1 MIKLCDIINFLEAT
15 FPPEYK
21 EDFDNIGLLA
31 GRKDKDVSKVLL
43 CLDAN
48 KNVVKEAIELSAEL
62 IITHHPVIF
71 NPVKK
76 VTDDSD
82 FGEMLLSA
90 IENKISIYS
99 AHTNLDSAPGGITDT
114 VCDKLGLVPF
124 GNLEGALGRI
134 CHAEDGETA
143 KTLCTKIKK
152 EFGVDT
158 LYSTFEKDRAVK
170 TVAVCNGGGGGELP
184 EIAIELGA
192 DVYIS
197 GDLKHHELGMMKVND
212 NIDFIEMR
220 HFDSEKIV
228 TEILSNKLSEKFGGK
243 LELYKSQAEVSPLL
257 DTDKIM
263 C

>member
-1 MIKLCDIINFLEAT
+1 MIKLSKITDYLEKE

-21 EDFDNIGLLA
+21 EDFDNIGLLV
-31 GRKDKDVSKVLL
+31 GRSDKNVTKVLL

-48 KNVVKEAIELSAEL
+48 KNVVKEAIEIGAEL

-71 NPVKK
+71 NPVKC
-76 VTDDSD
+76 VTDSTD
-82 FGEMLLSA
+82 FGEMIVSA

-114 VCDKLGLVPF
+114 VCEKLGLSAC
-124 GNLEGALGRI
+124 GNLEGNLGRL
-134 CHAEDGETA
+134 CLTQAGETA
-143 KTLCTKIKK
+143 KTLCAKIKK
-152 EFGVDT
+152 EFKVDT
-158 LYSTFEKDRAVK
+158 LYSTFVEDKEIK

-184 EIAIELGA
+184 QIAISLGA

-212 NIDFIEMR
+212 DTDFIEIR

-228 TEILSNKLSEKFGGK
+228 TEILKNKLSEKFADK
-243 LELYKSQAEVSPLL
+243 LELYISQAEVSPLL
-257 DTDKIM
+257 DTDNII
-263 C
+263 

>member
-1 MIKLCDIINFLEAT
+1 MIKLCEITDYLEKE

-21 EDFDNIGLLA
+21 EDFDNIGLLV
-31 GRKDKDVSKVLL
+31 GRRDRNITKAVL

-48 KNVVKEAIELSAEL
+48 KNVVKEAISLGAEL

-76 VTDDSD
+76 VTDETD
-82 FGEMLLSA
+82 FGEMLVSA
-90 IENKISIYS
+90 LENGISIYS

-114 VCDKLGLVPF
+114 VCNKLNLTPF

-134 CHAEDGETA
+134 CNAPVGTTA
-143 KTLCTKIKK
+143 KILCAKIKK
-152 EFGVDT
+152 EFNIET
-158 LYSTFEKDRAVK
+158 LYSTFSEDREIK

-184 EIAIELGA
+184 EIAMKLGA

-197 GDLKHHELGMMKVND
+197 GDLKHHELGMMKAND

-228 TEILSNKLSEKFGGK
+228 TGILENKLNEKFGDK
-243 LELYKSQAEVSPLL
+243 LELHISQAEVSPLL
-257 DTDKIM
+257 DTDKIS
-263 C
+263 

>member
-1 MIKLCDIINFLEAT
+1 MIKLCEITDYLEKV

-21 EDFDNIGLLA
+21 EDFDNIGLLV
-31 GRKDKDVSKVLL
+31 GRGDKNITKVLL

-48 KNVVKEAIELSAEL
+48 KNVVKEAVDIGAEL

-71 NPVKK
+71 NPVKS
-76 VTDDSD
+76 VTDSTD
-82 FGEMLLSA
+82 FGEMIVSA

-114 VCDKLGLVPF
+114 VCKMLGISPF
-124 GNLEGALGRI
+124 ANLEGNLGRI
-134 CHAEDGETA
+134 CHAEKGETA
-143 KTLCTKIKK
+143 KTLCKKIKK
-152 EFGVDT
+152 EFAVNT
-158 LYSTFEKDRAVK
+158 LYSTFEKDREVK

-184 EIAIELGA
+184 EIAMSLGA

-212 NIDFIEMR
+212 NIDFIEIR

-228 TEILSNKLSEKFGGK
+228 TEILENKLREKFSDK
-243 LELYKSQAEVSPLL
+243 LEIHKSQVEVSPLL
-257 DTDKIM
+257 DTDKIV
-263 C
+263 